1 MGTGSVLAKSALKW
15 LAIAAT
21 VALASVATFHAVD
34 NFYVIRHPP
43 VCATSSTRDVCVSEY
58 RVARRSLGAVPAS
71 SQQVTAA
78 MIESARA
85 KVAAGLALVQEIRTA
100 NGGQNAQVDAV
111 SDDCSSQVSAALA
124 QLEKSSAAIG
134 GGSNVLDLPYWL
146 QTAQTQLANCLA
158 GYREMAPSALS
169 TPTGVYLEA
178 ETTKTK
184 STLVA
189 AIDLTSQAAASA
201 RASRGR
207 QALEN
212 GAEGGHPEWLEAGLY
227 EQLKELQAHMQGDH
241 DGAQGWAGKRRGL
254 LGLPAPAEIHRRE
267 LAGGHP
273 PGVGG
278 HANLWENGRKKGG
291 RKGGRKN
298 GGRKEGGHPPGV
310 GGHKQLWKNG
320 KKRGGNHSPGI
331 GGHAHLWRNGK
342 KVNHPKGVGHHPGKG
357 RNRKG
362 NGGGSSSSGSNGG
375 GGSGGVTGGSYSPSL
390 KPDAVVGS
398 GGQYSSIKDAVS
410 AAPKKGRFVI
420 YIKAGTYDEV
430 VQFDNEGIIFVG
442 DGSDKTII
450 TGSKS
455 MGGGSTTYK
464 SATIGANRDNFVALG
479 VKFVN
484 TAGRANEQ
492 AVSMRASGDASAF
505 FECAFE
511 GFQDTLYVDSGRQ
524 YYKNCYVGGTIDFIF
539 GDAAVVLDNIDIRL
553 HTSHSF
559 VTITASGRETAGPT
573 GIVIRDSR
581 ISADPGVTDVYL
593 GRPWRSC
600 ARVVYVNTN
609 MPPELN
615 SDGWSTWGGETWGSC
630 VYYAE
635 KGSTGP
641 GARTSRASW
650 VHPGIISD
658 ASQFD
663 PEPFVDLSSW
673 LDVAGQN
680 PKW

>member
-227 EQLKELQAHMQGDH
+227 EQLKELQAHMQGTTTARR
-241 DGAQGWAGKRRGL
+241 DGRGSAADCSVSPRPRRSTGGSWRADTPPALADTQISGRTGGRRAGVR
-254 LGLPAPAEIHRRE
+254 
-267 LAGGHP
+267 AGGRM
-273 PGVGG
+273 
-278 HANLWENGRKKGG
+278 AGG
-291 RKGGRKN
+291 RKADI
-298 GGRKEGGHPPGV
+298 PPAWV
-310 GGHKQLWKNG
+310 GT
-320 KKRGGNHSPGI
+320 
-331 GGHAHLWRNGK
+331 
-342 KVNHPKGVGHHPGKG
+342 
-357 RNRKG
+357 
-362 NGGGSSSSGSNGG
+362 SSSGKTGRSAGG
-375 GGSGGVTGGSYSPSL
+375 TTPRAL
-390 KPDAVVGS
+390 
-398 GGQYSSIKDAVS
+398 
-410 AAPKKGRFVI
+410 
-420 YIKAGTYDEV
+420 AGTRIC
-430 VQFDNEGIIFVG
+430 GG
-442 DGSDKTII
+442 
-450 TGSKS
+450 
-455 MGGGSTTYK
+455 MGRRSTTP
-464 SATIGANRDNFVALG
+464 
-479 VKFVN
+479 
-484 TAGRANEQ
+484 
-492 AVSMRASGDASAF
+492 RASGI
-505 FECAFE
+505 
-511 GFQDTLYVDSGRQ
+511 TRGR
-524 YYKNCYVGGTIDFIF
+524 GGTARVTAAEAAAA
-539 GDAAVVLDNIDIRL
+539 GATAAAAAV
-553 HTSHSF
+553 
-559 VTITASGRETAGPT
+559 E
-573 GIVIRDSR
+573 
-581 ISADPGVTDVYL
+581 
-593 GRPWRSC
+593 
-600 ARVVYVNTN
+600 
-609 MPPELN
+609 
-615 SDGWSTWGGETWGSC
+615 
-630 VYYAE
+630 
-635 KGSTGP
+635 
-641 GARTSRASW
+641 
-650 VHPGIISD
+650 
-658 ASQFD
+658 
-663 PEPFVDLSSW
+663 
-673 LDVAGQN
+673 
-680 PKW
+680 